1 MISSGPLEDR
11 LAIRELVESY
21 NDAVMR
27 FDAEAWAENWRD
39 DGIWCLPGAGELAGK
54 AVFLPVWKQA
64 MSGFSFVG
72 FFASAGPITVDGE
85 RAHATWY
92 QQEFLH
98 QKDGTHRTITGRYED
113 DYVKVGGRWYFQ
125 KRVYEIMNAIESGA

>member
-27 FDAEAWAENWRD
+27 FDGDAWAANWTD
-39 DGIWCLPGAGELAGK
+39 DATWSLPGAGDITGK
-54 AVFLPVWKQA
+54 ANFFPVWQGA
-64 MSGFSFVG
+64 MADFTFVG
-72 FFASAGPITVDGE
+72 FFASAGPIIVDGNT
-85 RAHATWY
+85 ATGTWY

-98 QKDGTHRTITGRYED
+98 SKDGTQRNVTGKYD
-113 DYVKVGGRWYFQ
+113 DTYVKADGRWFFA
-125 KRVYEIMNAIESGA
+125 KRVYNILDSSETKA